1 MTNLGQWNGY
11 WGLVLVEFCR
21 LDSCDWG
28 IRHLLV
34 VIGTLSETLGVS
46 YGLWSGP
53 IFSCPASNRIHLL
66 LGAGAWQ
73 VVVIVGKGG

>member
-53 IFSCPASNRIHLL
+53 IFLVLPQTGYISYWVLGRGRWLL
-66 LGAGAWQ
+66 
-73 VVVIVGKGG
+73 